1 MRAYLRVQVIA
12 GVYLVLYIAALY
24 FASGVHNGFKL
35 DDNQSTGYIICGI
48 MSCIFILSFFAK
60 SLIKQRWFAG
70 LLLGCS
76 FFLLGISVFNIV
88 SFNEAIAYF
97 IIFMFIIPLIL
108 LFETVA
114 FWIEKR

>member
-12 GVYLVLYIAALY
+12 SVYLVFYISSLY

-35 DDNQSTGYIICGI
+35 DDNQLTEYIIYGI
-48 MSCIFILSFFAK
+48 MSSILILSFFAK
-60 SLIKQRWFAG
+60 SLIKRRWFAG

-76 FFLLGISVFNIV
+76 FALLGISIFNIV

-97 IIFMFIIPLIL
+97 IIFMLIISLIL
-108 LFETVA
+108 LFETVV
-114 FWIEKR
+114 FGIEKR